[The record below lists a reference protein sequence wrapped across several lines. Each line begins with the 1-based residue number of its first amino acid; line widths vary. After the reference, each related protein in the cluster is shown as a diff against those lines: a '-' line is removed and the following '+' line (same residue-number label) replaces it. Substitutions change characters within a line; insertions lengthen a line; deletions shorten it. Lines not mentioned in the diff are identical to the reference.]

1 MAILEITCRVEC
13 DRCGDETELEIDGGT
28 VTEPAV
34 ERGLQGHG
42 WSVNRQHWTFK
53 HLCPTCTDEVNAE
66 DEAESADEDEE
77 NEGEGG
83 DS

>member
-34 ERGLQGHG
+34 ERALAGSG
-42 WSVNRQHWTFK
+42 WSLNRQHWTFK
-53 HLCPTCTDEVNAE
+53 HLCPTCTDEVNEE
-66 DEAESADEDEE
+66 DKEEAETEDTDEE
-77 NEGEGG
+77 
-83 DS
+83 